1 MQCLAEG
8 MQNFTQEC
16 RILKAIHLETPIS
29 YLYRIAFLLHHAIFR
44 GTNRIHFKFYTQEDD
59 FTQASLA
66 ANIYH
71 ENTKT
76 QEHKSRYPDGWRIGQ
91 L

>member
-8 MQNFTQEC
+8 MQNCTQEC
-16 RILKAIHLETPIS
+16 KILKAIHLETPIS

-66 ANIYH
+66 VNIYH